1 MEDEKKENLNST
13 EPGAEARPGKKER
26 ILAMFVRIFRLLL
39 RFFEK
44 KMIVARQKRLAKR
57 MEGKK

>member
-1 MEDEKKENLNST
+1 MEDKKKENLNSMG
-13 EPGAEARPGKKER
+13 PGRPGKRER
-26 ILAMFVRIFRLLL
+26 ILLMLVRIFRLML

-44 KMIVARQKRLAKR
+44 RMIVARQKRLAKR